1 MINNTNR
8 KQKFC
13 NSHNCT
19 GIQNYKNNRN
29 SSNRKVKIE
38 KLKPESPDRK
48 TQARKFKPKNLSR
61 KAQARKLKPKNSSR
75 KAQTEKDPISR
86 FKRND

>member
-48 TQARKFKPKNLSR
+48 TQAEKPR
-61 KAQARKLKPKNSSR
+61 PKNSSR
-75 KAQTEKDPISR
+75 KAQTEKLKPESSNRKI
-86 FKRND
+86 